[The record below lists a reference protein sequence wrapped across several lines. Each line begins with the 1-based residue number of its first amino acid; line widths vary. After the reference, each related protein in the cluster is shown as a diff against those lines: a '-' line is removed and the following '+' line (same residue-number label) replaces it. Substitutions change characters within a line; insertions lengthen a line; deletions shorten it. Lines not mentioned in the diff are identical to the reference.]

1 MTEDSRLSWDDAD
14 ERSGVT
20 LLSTSGPHLPGLV
33 VKRTVAERSAD
44 MVPAPQDRHMVVVHN
59 SAAIHMQWQE
69 GRRIRKS
76 FIPPGYVIVNPVGY
90 VERRAWDK
98 RTEDVRV
105 GLAVDSAYLGSS
117 NSTLRPAI
125 GVHDPLL
132 AQLGRYL
139 ARTFEMG
146 ASADT
151 LYADALAHTLGA
163 HLLAYYSDGA
173 TPKELLL
180 APDARLSRRQL
191 DAVFDYIESNL
202 HKSLTVAELA
212 TIAGASSSHFTR
224 MFRAACGQ
232 SPHRYVRTRRLNLA
246 ERLIAGSQSS
256 LAAIAAT
263 AGFSDQS
270 HLNRVMRAERGRTPG
285 QYRQTVS

>member
-1 MTEDSRLSWDDAD
+1 MGAT
-14 ERSGVT
+14 V
-20 LLSTSGPHLPGLV
+20 LSTSGPLLPGLV
-33 VKRTVAERSAD
+33 VKRTIIEPSAD
-44 MVPAPQDRHMVVVHN
+44 MVAAAQDVHVVIVHN
-59 SAAIHMQWQE
+59 SEALTLQWQE
-69 GRRIRKS
+69 GRRTHSS
-76 FIPPGYVIVNPVGY
+76 FFPPGHVLISPAGY

-117 NSTLRPAI
+117 SSTLRPAI

-146 ASADT
+146 ASADS
-151 LYADALAHTLGA
+151 LYADALAHALGA
-163 HLLAYYSDGA
+163 HLSAYYSASA
-173 TPKELLL
+173 TQRELLL
-180 APDARLSRRQL
+180 APD
-191 DAVFDYIESNL
+191 
-202 HKSLTVAELA
+202 
-212 TIAGASSSHFTR
+212 G

-232 SPHRYVRTRRLNLA
+232 PPHRYVRKRRLDLA

-285 QYRQTVS
+285 QYRRSLS